1 MKRENAEVIS
11 EALLSMLNRKFSET
25 SKKESDDSLF
35 GGLAFYRKRRRIL
48 SEEEILQFW
57 KRNVMRSKVVS
68 LCALVIP
75 FFSAFLLFQGVLEA
89 TTVCWVGLGGLVI
102 YAFCQLLLIE
112 GLERLLGTWKATSF
126 KETRKN
132 GKKAWKFVD
141 ASELSFPTTSR
152 VDNAEGAS
160 N

>member
-57 KRNVMRSKVVS
+57 KRNVVRSKVVS
-68 LCALVIP
+68 LCGLVIP
-75 FFSAFLLFQGVLEA
+75 IFAAFLLFQGVLRP
-89 TTVCWVGLGGLVI
+89 TTVCWIGLGSLAI

-112 GLERLLGTWKATSF
+112 GLERLLGTWKAASRG
-126 KETRKN
+126 EGRKN
-132 GKKAWKFVD
+132 GVKGWKFVD
-141 ASELSFPTTSR
+141 ASELRFPTNSR
-152 VDNAEGAS
+152 VDKADGS
-160 N
+160 SS